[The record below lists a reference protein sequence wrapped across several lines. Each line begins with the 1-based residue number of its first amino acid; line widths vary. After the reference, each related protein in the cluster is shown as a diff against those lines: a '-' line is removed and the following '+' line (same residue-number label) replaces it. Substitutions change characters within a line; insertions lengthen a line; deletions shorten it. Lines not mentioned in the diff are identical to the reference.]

1 MRRPHLAAALAAA
14 VSCATATA
22 AAAATAP
29 TGEAMF
35 AQNCS
40 ACHQL
45 TGKGVPGAFPQLVGD
60 PIVLGPADKL
70 SALILRG
77 RGGMPSFKADLTDE
91 QIAPILTYVRSAW
104 GNHAP
109 AIAPA
114 VVKTARGVNA
124 PAPASQAIQA
134 H

>member
-1 MRRPHLAAALAAA
+1 MRHPHLAAALGAT
-14 VSCATATA
+14 VWCASVTCA
-22 AAAATAP
+22 AAAIVP

-60 PIVLGPADKL
+60 PIVLGPSDKL
-70 SALILRG
+70 SALVLRG

-114 VVKTARGVNA
+114 VVRTARGSNA
-124 PAPASQAIQA
+124 PAPPSQAIQA